1 MKTWVRNVLLNVIIL
16 CISYCKVYVFFFFGG
31 GGGGLFRIDLVSDK
45 LGFHNL
51 VEQEKGKKEKQLMGL
66 ELCSY
71 MGRRCAFC
79 GTVL

>member
-1 MKTWVRNVLLNVIIL
+1 M
-16 CISYCKVYVFFFFGG
+16 
-31 GGGGLFRIDLVSDK
+31 FRIDLVSDK

>member
-1 MKTWVRNVLLNVIIL
+1 MKTWVHNVLFNGIIL
-16 CISYCKVYVFFFFGG
+16 CISYCKVYVFFFFFG
-31 GGGGLFRIDLVSDK
+31 FRIDLVSDK